1 MENQRRLI
9 DNARRKV
16 DKKAAQLK
24 GISHLSAL
32 IAGFAMVVLVE
43 ASIDDDVPNWLQAAF
58 AASAAVVVRHTQP
71 TVTLSMTPRA
81 TAAVVIAPLLQISLM
96 LISMINTSLILV
108 IILKHD
114 CSTPTGPGITP
125 TELFLDFWNKR
136 CEEDWQSS
144 FKAFRFGK

>member
-1 MENQRRLI
+1 MMMCPTGCRLPLLLQLLLWY
-9 DNARRKV
+9 ATHSP
-16 DKKAAQLK
+16 AA
-24 GISHLSAL
+24 
-32 IAGFAMVVLVE
+32 
-43 ASIDDDVPNWLQAAF
+43 
-58 AASAAVVVRHTQP
+58 
-71 TVTLSMTPRA
+71 VTLSMTPHA
-81 TAAVVIAPLLQISLM
+81 TAAAVVTAVVIAPPPLLQISLM
-96 LISMINTSLILV
+96 LISMLNTSLILV